1 MDDSLASWGCLRRR
15 LSYSNLGGFS
25 ALWDEAGPQTPK
37 SRSRHKKQN
46 NHNPPP
52 TSTPPGRSFS
62 ASFLSQQV
70 DRGLDCPSA
79 AANHSQSANS
89 PCARLHPTAL
99 SSAESLSSPTFSVTT
114 LSRCPPIRAKRSLI
128 CHSFLLFLR
137 GSPHT
142 QGPTPFRAWGRV
154 AEAYYLSCLREDKL
168 SLSRSCWCEPDC
180 VPKTQTIH

>member
-1 MDDSLASWGCLRRR
+1 M
-15 LSYSNLGGFS
+15 
-25 ALWDEAGPQTPK
+25 WDEAGPQTPK

-99 SSAESLSSPTFSVTT
+99 SSAESLSSPTLSVTT

-168 SLSRSCWCEPDC
+168 SLSRVGANRTVFQRRRLYISWDLPQRFKQRYAHFNFHLDLQ
-180 VPKTQTIH
+180 PRL